1 MRTRRSL
8 IKQRQRSPVNSG
20 GATVKWT
27 KMIKTQENHVMKT
40 TTNLNAEV
48 LEMTSG
54 DYLIQHYGKYASNL
68 GIIVPKSDS
77 HIGPYGQDDQSIRL
91 FQEADMK
98 DKAEFNLG
106 EGVLDTLRGKFFV
119 SKKGTKLFKVD
130 PNGPHIL
137 LRDDWGGAF
146 NSYRGGKLPTMER
159 GALYHRRASSNGGGS
174 GYDYAVVPIEWKLE
188 ISEDDL

>member
-1 MRTRRSL
+1 M
-8 IKQRQRSPVNSG
+8 
-20 GATVKWT
+20 
-27 KMIKTQENHVMKT
+27 KMH
-40 TTNLNAEV
+40 TNLVAEV
-48 LEMTSG
+48 LVMNNG
-54 DYLIQHYGKYASNL
+54 DYIVQHYGKYASGL
-68 GIIVPKSDS
+68 GIIVPKNDA
-77 HIGPYGQDDQSIRL
+77 HIGPYREDQSIRL
-91 FQEADMK
+91 FEEVDMK
-98 DKAEFNLG
+98 DKSEFNLG
-106 EGVLDTLRGKFFV
+106 SGSLDTLRGKFFV

-130 PNGPHIL
+130 QNGPHIL